1 MAKKINSDEEL
12 LREYHTYLRL
22 ERGFSPNTIE
32 GYEMDL
38 LKLRKYTA
46 KHAID
51 LVHTTFDQLQEFVF
65 ETFKVFPS
73 ETTQA
78 RILAGIHAWYRF
90 LLYKEYIDQD
100 PSELLEGP
108 KKAKH
113 LPVVLTLEEINR
125 LMAAIDLSSNEGH
138 RNRAMMEILY
148 GSGLRV
154 SELVN
159 LPLSHIYLEE
169 HYMLIEGKG
178 SKQRLVPLSP
188 VAEEWFGYWMQ
199 ERSTW
204 PVKPEA
210 RDFAFINRYGRPLT
224 RAMVFTIVKKLCS
237 EAGINKIISPHTLRH
252 SFATH
257 LLQNGADLRV
267 IQQLLGH
274 EDLATTEIYTHLEVA
289 DLRKAVLK
297 YHPANQIPNSFSSS
311 KGEEL

>member
-1 MAKKINSDEEL
+1 MFLHRFTPAMAKEIKNNDLL

-22 ERGFSPNTIE
+22 ERGYSQNTID

-38 LKLRKYTA
+38 DKLLAYCKEHGVDFV
-46 KHAID
+46 KMD
-51 LVHTTFDQLQEFVF
+51 FEQLQDFIF
-65 ETFKVFPS
+65 EQFKTVKS
-73 ETTQA
+73 EATQA
-78 RILAGIHAWYRF
+78 RVLSGLHAWFRF
-90 LLYKEYIDQD
+90 LLYKDYIDQD

-108 KKAKH
+108 KKSKH
-113 LPVVLTLEEINR
+113 LPTVLTIEEINAM
-125 LMAAIDLSSNEGH
+125 MAAIDLSSNEGH
-138 RNRAMMEILY
+138 RNRAMMEMLY

-159 LPLSHIYLEE
+159 LQLSKIYLNE

-178 SKQRLVPLSP
+178 AKQRLVPISP

-199 ERSTW
+199 ERSAW

-210 RDFAFINRYGRPLT
+210 KDFAFVNRYGRPLT
-224 RAMVFTIVKKLCS
+224 RAMVFTIVRNLCAD
-237 EAGINKIISPHTLRH
+237 AGIIKTVSPHTLRH

-274 EDLATTEIYTHLEVA
+274 EDLATTEIYTHLNIQ
-289 DLRKAVLK
+289 DLRQAVLQ
-297 YHPANQIPNSFSSS
+297 YHPAN
-311 KGEEL
+311 KEGK